1 MARKNLGE
9 AAGDALEQ
17 YLGGEGQQQAIIP
30 ACRIKFEGMSWD
42 SLEDVPELKD
52 EMSFTVTGPVVAR
65 TTRVMKDGEIRDVAI
80 VDVQS
85 VERITG

>member
-1 MARKNLGE
+1 MVRKNLGE

-17 YLGGEGQQQAIIP
+17 FGGEGQQRVIIP

-42 SLEDVPELKD
+42 SLNEVPELKD
-52 EMSFTVTGPVVAR
+52 EMSFTVAGRVVAR

-80 VDVQS
+80 VDVLS
-85 VERITG
+85 VERITS